1 MCEGVQ
7 LNSEIIRNNRNVEKF
22 VGVNVIILSSRHL
35 SKDEIYLLS
44 KSLKFLY
51 KAKIKE
57 ETEVYG
63 RNLRLLWHFRND
75 QRSC

>member
-7 LNSEIIRNNRNVEKF
+7 LNSEITRNNRNVEKF

-57 ETEVYG
+57 EIEVYG
-63 RNLRLLWHFRND
+63 RNLRLLWHDHR
-75 QRSC
+75 